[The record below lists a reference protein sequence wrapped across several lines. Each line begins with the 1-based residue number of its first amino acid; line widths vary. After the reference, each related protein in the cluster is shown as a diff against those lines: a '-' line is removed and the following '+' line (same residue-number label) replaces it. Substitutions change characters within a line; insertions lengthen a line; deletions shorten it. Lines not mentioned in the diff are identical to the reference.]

1 MIPDSI
7 MENLEWRM
15 RLAAEA
21 QDRARAITA
30 ALGRAEWVHRR
41 ESPAFGYRAERDS
54 IAGMILTAREAIRRN
69 GLDTWEVCSIARDP
83 DGHAF
88 AAAGCTA
95 AELRRHSSGLAR

>member
-1 MIPDSI
+1 MIPDSV

-21 QDRARAITA
+21 QDRARAITR
-30 ALGRAEWVHRR
+30 ALGRGEWLHRR
-41 ESPAFGYRAERDS
+41 ESPAFGFKAERDS
-54 IAGMILTAREAIRRN
+54 LAGLIKSAREAIRRN

-95 AELRRHSSGLAR
+95 AELRRHSSGLV

>member
-7 MENLEWRM
+7 MENIEWRM
-15 RLAAEA
+15 RLAADA

-30 ALGRAEWVHRR
+30 ALGRREWLHRR
-41 ESPAFGYRAERDS
+41 ESAAFGYRAERDS
-54 IAGMILTAREAIRRN
+54 IAAMIRTAREAIRRN

-88 AAAGCTA
+88 ASAGCTA

>member
-1 MIPDSI
+1 MIPDSV

-15 RLAAEA
+15 RLAADA

-30 ALGRAEWVHRR
+30 ALGRAEWLHRR
-41 ESPAFGYRAERDS
+41 ESPAFGFKAERDS
-54 IAGMILTAREAIRRN
+54 IAGMIRTAREAIRRN
-69 GLDTWEVCSIARDP
+69 GLDTWEVCSQARDP

-95 AELRRHSSGLAR
+95 AELRRHSAGLV

>member
-1 MIPDSI
+1 MIPDSV
-7 MENLEWRM
+7 MMNLEWRM

-30 ALGRAEWVHRR
+30 TLGRAEWLHRR
-41 ESPAFGYRAERDS
+41 ESPAFGFKAERDS
-54 IAGMILTAREAIRRN
+54 LAGLIRTAREAIRRN
-69 GLDTWEVCSIARDP
+69 SLDTWEVCAIARDP

-95 AELRRHSSGLAR
+95 AELRRHSAGLV